1 MTETINENSAGQAMK
16 RMLIGI
22 VLLVVLTALLFLV
35 APDSFYPWAKAIHV
49 IAVIAWMAGML
60 YLPRLF
66 VYHVDAEKGSVQ
78 SETFKVM
85 ERRLL
90 RAIIN

>member
-35 APDSFYPWAKAIHV
+35 APDSFYPWAKRIE
-49 IAVIAWMAGML
+49 IA
-60 YLPRLF
+60 
-66 VYHVDAEKGSVQ
+66 
-78 SETFKVM
+78 
-85 ERRLL
+85 
-90 RAIIN
+90 